1 MFTTYTSPFIEP
13 SQMPSMIEQFMV
25 KKYGLGCDWSRTEV
39 CNAVANNLVNTYGF
53 VSHDDLE
60 IKLLDFIDSG
70 SMTSIANQIPKA
82 VMSVDLDDLFADL
95 DEIFTPSK
103 THVPPK
109 YQVQTVQRGQTEDKF
124 FCKPI
129 NVTMVDNA
137 TVIKTLN
144 SGTNE
149 EICALPNLSCSCP
162 PVKMKCD
169 ISCES
174 ILFVQATYTLIMEYG
189 LTSMADIYRFLG
201 MLGDRKCV
209 WCKEKKNH
217 KIACVSGTFQCIN
230 CLNKHKR
237 IDFKDAFK
245 AWLDAGCP
253 AKHAVLM

>member
-1 MFTTYTSPFIEP
+1 
-13 SQMPSMIEQFMV
+13 MPSMIEQFMV
-25 KKYGLGCDWSRTEV
+25 RKYGLGCEWSRTEV
-39 CNAVANNLVNTYGF
+39 CNAVATALVNRFDF
-53 VSHDDLE
+53 VSRDDLE
-60 IKLLDFIDSG
+60 IKLLDLIDSG
-70 SMTSIANQIPKA
+70 FMVNIPRA
-82 VMSVDLDDLFADL
+82 PSVNLDELFADL
-95 DEIFTPSK
+95 DGLDEILAPK

-109 YQVQTVQRGQTEDKF
+109 YQVQTVQRGEAEDKF

-137 TVIKTLN
+137 TVIKTLS

-174 ILFVQATYTLIMEYG
+174 ILFIQATYTLMTVYG
-189 LTSMADIYRFLG
+189 VTSMADIYRFLG

-209 WCKEKKNH
+209 WCKEKRNN

-237 IDFKDAFK
+237 IDFKDSFK